1 MAKRPGYFEQNVA
14 GGGQLNMFG
23 GMRGDMKMHV
33 EHNTVR
39 YASTNG
45 VSLAYESFGR
55 PYDPTVLLIMGLS
68 SQMIMWE
75 DDFCASLAER
85 GFRVIRFDNRDVGLS
100 TKFSKA
106 GMPHINALLTGKING
121 PSAVPYTLADMA
133 QDTLGL
139 IDGLGIAK
147 AHIVGA
153 SMGGMIGQE
162 MAMRYPDRVLTLT
175 SIMSTTGDPLL
186 PGPRQEALEMLFRP
200 IPMDRDAYITYFT
213 EVWQY
218 LSRPRYPMDHATM
231 RHLGDMTFMRG
242 VEPAAS
248 ARQFAAIIASGSR
261 KVRLGS
267 VTIPTL
273 VIHGSDDPLVPVEG
287 GIDTARSIPGA
298 HLMIMEGMGHSLPKV
313 LWHEI
318 IDAIARH
325 AGKA

>member
-1 MAKRPGYFEQNVA
+1 
-14 GGGQLNMFG
+14 
-23 GMRGDMKMHV
+23 MKTGI
-33 EHNTVR
+33 EDDAVR
-39 YASTNG
+39 YVFANG
-45 VSLAYESFGR
+45 ITLAYESFGR
-55 PYDPTVLLIMGLS
+55 PSDPPVLLIMGLS
-68 SQMIMWE
+68 SQMVMWE
-75 DDFCASLAER
+75 DEFCASLAAR

-106 GMPHINALLTGKING
+106 GMPHINALLTGKTKG
-121 PSAVPYTLADMA
+121 SLVVPYTLADMA

-139 IDGLGIAK
+139 MDELGIAK

-162 MAMRYPDRVLTLT
+162 IALRYPDRIMTLT

-200 IPMDRDAYITYFT
+200 IPMDREGYISYFS
-213 EVWQY
+213 EVWQ
-218 LSRPRYPMDHATM
+218 LLCGPRYPMDNDTAQ
-231 RHLGDMTFMRG
+231 RLGDVTFTRG

-261 KVRLGS
+261 KERLVS
-267 VTIPTL
+267 LTIPTL

-298 HLMIMEGMGHSLPKV
+298 RLMIMEGMGHSVPKE

-318 IDAIARH
+318 INAIAPH
-325 AGKA
+325 AGRT